1 MFPTILELEVT
12 GKFRY
17 LWLKYVRGVN
27 LNVHCGRSLVGNY
40 SELVAADQTIYDRFD
55 LDEFEAR
62 YYYLCG
68 VATPPKWAN
77 NFHLAFKYAEGKTV
91 EVERLGVKILISN
104 AEEIPIEW
112 VSPSH
117 NSTNPDWIKQMA
129 RKLGPAYFTCRNWQF
144 ACQIAEEVG
153 YGQRN

>member
-27 LNVHCGRSLVGNY
+27 LNVHCGRSLLGDY
-40 SELVAADQTIYDRFD
+40 SEMVAADQTIYDRFD

-77 NFHLAFKYAEGKTV
+77 NFHLAFKYAEGKTI
-91 EVERLGVKILISN
+91 EVERLGVKIVIAN
-104 AEEIPIEW
+104 AEEVPIKW
-112 VSPSH
+112 VSPGH
-117 NSTNPDWIKQMA
+117 NSTNPDWIRDLAK
-129 RKLGPAYFTCRNWQF
+129 RRGPSYFTCRNWQF

-153 YGQRN
+153 YVKGT